1 MVIELEIEDEHTS
14 ERTSKI
20 SRKATISAIVKR
32 KNAMKILLFLNN
44 SEDAFYLQ
52 EIADTL
58 DMNEMTAFSNL
69 SRLIDAEIVK
79 KTETKVD
86 FRTKYYEVIDKKLA
100 EKVIDKYK
108 YRVSFHLARFVP
120 YKRIT
125 TEQLKSDKRF
135 IETCQ
140 TYGLSISQGVQ
151 AVLSCPKIGSE
162 TYSGRSIIWRTEEGY
177 IPPTIEHEEREVDE
191 PERTPEQI
199 LEEGRK
205 AIG

>member
-1 MVIELEIEDEHTS
+1 MEDEHTS

-108 YRVSFHLARFVP
+108 YRVSFYIARFVP
-120 YKRIT
+120 YKKIT
-125 TEQLKSDKRF
+125 TEDFKSDKRF
-135 IETCQ
+135 IEACQ
-140 TYGLSISQGVQ
+140 TYGLSIDEGIS
-151 AVLSCPKIGSE
+151 AVMKCPKIEVERAGYPHNK
-162 TYSGRSIIWRTEEGY
+162 TYLHRKSEGY
-177 IPPTIEHEEREVDE
+177 IPPTIEHKERE
-191 PERTPEQI
+191 PEKTPEQI

-205 AIG
+205 AIE